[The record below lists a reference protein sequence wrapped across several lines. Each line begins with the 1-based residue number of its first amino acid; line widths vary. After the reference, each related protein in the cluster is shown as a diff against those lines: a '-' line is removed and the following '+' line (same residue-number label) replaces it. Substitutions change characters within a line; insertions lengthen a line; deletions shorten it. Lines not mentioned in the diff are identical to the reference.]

1 MLQHPF
7 FRTSLGIIMV
17 LTIIYLLSKVSFIF
31 NPLVT
36 LVQILIVPLTIT
48 AFLYYLLRP
57 IVHFLER
64 KKLNRV
70 LSILLIYLLFAGVV
84 TIFFIVV
91 WPPLQGQIIEF
102 MNNVPRLLNSLQEQM
117 NDIRN
122 NRYFSMVTNENTP
135 ELMNKITEYLNT
147 SIEAISGY
155 LSQVFTFLN
164 DFVIVV
170 GTVPIFLYYLLKEQ
184 ERVSPTLV
192 RMLPGR
198 YRRDGKQVLHEIDN
212 MLKGFIAG
220 RMISAMLLALL
231 SFIGFWLIGLPYP
244 LLLAI
249 VGALFNFIP
258 YFGALLGAIPC
269 VIVAFTVSP
278 SMVLWVILVV
288 VIAQQI
294 EGNLISPYIYGKTI
308 SIHPITTIVLLLVAG
323 DFAGIL
329 GMILAIPVYMML
341 KIILLKAHKLY
352 FAEKIEELIE

>member
-7 FRTSLGIIMV
+7 YRTSLGIILL
-17 LTIIYLLSKVSFIF
+17 LTIIYLLAKVSFIF

-36 LVQILIVPLTIT
+36 LVQILIVPVVISG
-48 AFLYYLLRP
+48 FLYYLLRP
-57 IVHFLER
+57 IVQFLEQ

-91 WPPLQGQIIEF
+91 WPPLEKQIVEF
-102 MNNVPRLLNSLQEQM
+102 MNNVPKLVDSIQKQM

-122 NRYFSMVTNENTP
+122 NRYFSMVTNETSP
-135 ELMNKITEYLNT
+135 ELMNKVTEYLN
-147 SIEAISGY
+147 SAMEAISGY
-155 LSQVFTFLN
+155 LSHFFTFLN

-170 GTVPIFLYYLLKEQ
+170 GTVPIFLYYMLKED
-184 ERVSPTLV
+184 ERVTPSLV

-198 YRRDGKQVLHEIDN
+198 YRRDGANVIHDIDN

-220 RMISAMLLALL
+220 RMISAVLLAFM

-258 YFGALLGAIPC
+258 YFGSLLGAIPC

-278 SMVLWVILVV
+278 SMVFWVIVIV

-308 SIHPITTIVLLLVAG
+308 NIHPLTTIVLLLVAG

-341 KIILLKAHKLY
+341 KIIVIKAHKLH